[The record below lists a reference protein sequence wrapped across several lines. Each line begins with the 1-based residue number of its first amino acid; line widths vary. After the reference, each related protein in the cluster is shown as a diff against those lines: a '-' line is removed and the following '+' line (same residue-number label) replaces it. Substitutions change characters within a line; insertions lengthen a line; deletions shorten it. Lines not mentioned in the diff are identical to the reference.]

1 MAGFM
6 AKFVGGGVVDA
17 VQGIANTIN
26 QFVET
31 PDEKRAAEAL
41 IARMAAEPA
50 KAQAEINKIEAGHR
64 TIFVA
69 GWRPFIG
76 WVCGVSLG
84 LYFIPQYAL
93 GAVLWFRVSWAAQ
106 TIQPYPVIADALME
120 LVLAMLGMGTI
131 RMLEKMTGN
140 AK

>member
-1 MAGFM
+1 MSMFSKLMGNEVVSA
-6 AKFVGGGVVDA
+6 AQGV
-17 VQGIANTIN
+17 ANVID

-31 PDEKRAAEAL
+31 PDEKRIAETIKL
-41 IARMAAEPA
+41 KMAAAPD

-64 TIFVA
+64 SIFVA

-84 LYFIPQYAL
+84 LYFIPQFLL
-93 GAVLWFRVSWAAQ
+93 GAILWFRVSWDAKELQA
-106 TIQPYPVIADALME
+106 YPVSADALLE
-120 LVLAMLGMGTI
+120 LVLALLGMGTI
-131 RMLEKMTGN
+131 RMIEKMAGK